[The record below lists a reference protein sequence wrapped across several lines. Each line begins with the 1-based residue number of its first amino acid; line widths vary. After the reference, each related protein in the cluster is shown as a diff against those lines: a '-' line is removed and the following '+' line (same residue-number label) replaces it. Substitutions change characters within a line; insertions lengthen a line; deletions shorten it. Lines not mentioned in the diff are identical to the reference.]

1 MKKFFQDFKEFAVK
15 GNIIDMAV
23 GIIIG
28 GAFAKIVSAF
38 VDNIVTPL
46 ISLLMGNV
54 TFDNWVIHIRE
65 AVMDGEE
72 VVKAAVDLNIGA
84 FLQAIIDFV
93 LVALCIFI
101 VLRLIMNA
109 KKKAEELKNKG
120 KEEEPAEEEAPAD
133 TELSVLLEIRDM
145 LSKEQK

>member
-1 MKKFFQDFKEFAVK
+1 MKKFFKDFKDFAVK

-38 VDNIVTPL
+38 VENIVTPL

-84 FLQAIIDFV
+84 FLQAIIDFI
-93 LVALCIFI
+93 LIALCIFI

-109 KKKAEELKNKG
+109 KKKAEDLKK
-120 KEEEPAEEEAPAD
+120 KEEEEAAEEEAPAD

-145 LSKEQK
+145 LAKDKE

>member
-1 MKKFFQDFKEFAVK
+1 MKKFFKDFKDFAVK

-38 VDNIVTPL
+38 VENIVTPL

-84 FLQAIIDFV
+84 FLQAIIDFI
-93 LVALCIFI
+93 LIALCIFI

-109 KKKAEELKNKG
+109 KKKAEDLKK
-120 KEEEPAEEEAPAD
+120 KEEEEAAAEEEPAD

-145 LSKEQK
+145 LAKDKE

>member
-1 MKKFFQDFKEFAVK
+1 MKKFFKDFKDFAVK

-38 VDNIVTPL
+38 VENIVTPL

-84 FLQAIIDFV
+84 FLQAIIDFI
-93 LVALCIFI
+93 LIALCIFI

-109 KKKAEELKNKG
+109 KKKAEDLKK
-120 KEEEPAEEEAPAD
+120 KEEEEASEEEAPAD

-145 LSKEQK
+145 LAKDKE